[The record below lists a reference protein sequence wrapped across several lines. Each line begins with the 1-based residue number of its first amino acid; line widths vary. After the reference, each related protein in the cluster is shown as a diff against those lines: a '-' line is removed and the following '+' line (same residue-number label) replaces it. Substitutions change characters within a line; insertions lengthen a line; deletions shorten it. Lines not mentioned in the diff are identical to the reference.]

1 MHAPPP
7 TGTTG
12 NAPPPV
18 VLLGAGEVAVDSLE
32 EALAAVAAAAGGLG
46 AAAPQP
52 TNRMNSTVPG
62 VAARGRLRGRGWGS
76 ILRMVVAG
84 SRAVVD
90 GTGAGEATDA
100 PTVEADNAATG
111 VRQRRK
117 PGGNH
122 RQSPAAG
129 KTTGIRWG
137 RRHFAGQSA
146 RRRRV

>member
-18 VLLGAGEVAVDSLE
+18 VLLGAGEVVVDSLD
-32 EALAAVAAAAGGLG
+32 EALVAVAAAADGLC

-62 VAARGRLRGRGWGS
+62 AAARRRLRGRGWGS

-84 SRAVVD
+84 SGAVVD
-90 GTGAGEATDA
+90 GTGAGDATDA

-111 VRQRRK
+111 VRQRGK

-122 RQSPAAG
+122 RQSAAAG
-129 KTTGIRWG
+129 KTTGILWG
-137 RRHFAGQSA
+137 RRHFAGQSG
-146 RRRRV
+146 RRRRI